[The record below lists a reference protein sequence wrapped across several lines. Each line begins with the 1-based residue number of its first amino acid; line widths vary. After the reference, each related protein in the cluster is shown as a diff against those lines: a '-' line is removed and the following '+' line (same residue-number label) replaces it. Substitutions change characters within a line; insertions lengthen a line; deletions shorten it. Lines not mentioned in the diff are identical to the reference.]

1 MSKIKVTQI
10 QPLSGTILYLTGT
23 LSASSGVNF
32 PNETISGSTAI
43 LTTLTASKA
52 YIDVLDVSQINS
64 TTTTETSLEV
74 VDKLIIAASGST
86 GSTANDAGYQI
97 GAYSSTT
104 YPPAS
109 MIFSGSALKLS
120 VTGSTIPVMFL
131 SGSGKVGIGVTD
143 PDAQLEV
150 FDTATQLK
158 LSYDSTNYATLAVAS
173 DGQLDITT
181 VDASAAAGHICL
193 VPDGN
198 VGIGTTSPAALTHL
212 YKAALSQI
220 ALPLEMLRLEV
231 VDEGVDMAAGHGP
244 GIDFYVGETGGSDHG
259 GTLAVVREIE
269 GDADSAA
276 AMVFHT
282 AADDTT
288 PAERM
293 RITSVGRVGVGT
305 TSPDT
310 LLHVSGTSKFNGAME
325 LASTFTVAGVSTF
338 STGVTG
344 SSGLCI
350 TGSAKFNDEIEVA
363 GAAEF
368 DGNVTLGN
376 AATDVTTVTGQFTG
390 SNGAYITGSVLVSG
404 SVTLGQNAEDIIII
418 TGQLTASNGIE
429 VDSISLSNDLT
440 ASGIELNERIT
451 VNGTSSFDGPVVINE
466 SGNAVDFRVES
477 DTETHMLFVDA
488 SHDRVG
494 IGTSSPWTALDVD
507 GHVSLST
514 QSDPGTQ
521 SGKISLYAKSISGV
535 AELVVQDDAG
545 NRTTISQLNHQT
557 LLEDNNAEAYKFQEG
572 TTHYMVFSTENG
584 EEKITSSKNFIFSG
598 SISGSAGM
606 EMTGSAK
613 FSSGNDGAGTIVV
626 RSGNASQYSKISMGT
641 NANKVTIGVPGGSGT
656 FFSDTAAGDL
666 VLRVDDNNGKIHIGA
681 GTSGGAGLI
690 ITEHGGSDPRIGIGT
705 ASPNAA
711 LDVAGHVFPHSDDTY
726 DLGSSSYRWRNI
738 YTGDLHLKNDR
749 GDWTILEE
757 EDFLCVVNNK
767 TGKKYE
773 MMLKP
778 IDED

>member
-10 QPLSGTILYLTGT
+10 QPLSGTVLYLTGT
-23 LSASSGVNF
+23 LSASAGLEFSNQ
-32 PNETISGSTAI
+32 TISGSTAI

-52 YIDVLDVSQINS
+52 YIDVLDVNQINS
-64 TTTTETSLEV
+64 TTTTETTLEV
-74 VDKLIIAASGST
+74 VDKLVIAGSGSS
-86 GSTANDAGYQI
+86 GSAVNDGGYQI
-97 GAYSSTT
+97 GGYSTTT
-104 YPPAS
+104 YPAAS
-109 MIFSGSALKLS
+109 MIFSGSGLKFN
-120 VTGSTIPVMFL
+120 VTGATSPVMYL
-131 SGSGKVGIGVTD
+131 SGSGVAGIGTTA
-143 PDAQLEV
+143 PSSQAGIATFLEIEDASSAGIVLD
-150 FDTATQLK
+150 DTGGREWNIYSADSK
-158 LSYDSTNYATLAVAS
+158 LYHWNSS
-173 DGQLDITT
+173 DGHVLTFWGKD
-181 VDASAAAGHICL
+181 
-193 VPDGN
+193 
-198 VGIGTTSPAALTHL
+198 VGIGTSTPATRFDIVDTRTNQFRLSYDTSNYTSFGVSSGGDFTITPSGGDVTITATVTASSGLCVTGSAKFNDEIEVGGAA
-212 YKAALSQI
+212 
-220 ALPLEMLRLEV
+220 E
-231 VDEGVDMAAGHGP
+231 
-244 GIDFYVGETGGSDHG
+244 ID
-259 GTLAVVREIE
+259 GTL
-269 GDADSAA
+269 
-276 AMVFHT
+276 
-282 AADDTT
+282 
-288 PAERM
+288 
-293 RITSVGRVGVGT
+293 
-305 TSPDT
+305 
-310 LLHVSGTSKFNGAME
+310 
-325 LASTFTVAGVSTF
+325 TVTGVSTF
-338 STGVTG
+338 STAVTG

-404 SVTLGQNAEDIIII
+404 SVTLGEEASDVIMIV
-418 TGQLTASNGIE
+418 GQLTASNGIE
-429 VDSISLSNDLT
+429 VSMLNISNELT
-440 ASGIELNERIT
+440 ASSFQ
-451 VNGTSSFDGPVVINE
+451 VNGTSSLDGAVIINE
-466 SGNAVDFRVES
+466 TGNDVDFRVES
-477 DTETHMLFVDA
+477 DGNANMLFVDA
-488 SHDRVG
+488 SHNRVG

-521 SGKISLYAKSISGV
+521 SGKISLYAKNISGV

-545 NRTTISQLNHQT
+545 NRTTLSQLNHQV
-557 LLEDNNAEAYKFQEG
+557 LLEDHNAEAFKFQEG

-584 EEKITSSKNFIFSG
+584 AEKISTSKNFIFSG

-641 NANKVTIGVPGGSGT
+641 NANKVTIGVPGGTGT

-690 ITEHGGSDPRIGIGT
+690 VTEHGGSDPRIGIGT

-726 DLGSSSYRWRNI
+726 DLGSASYRWRNI
-738 YTGDLHLKNDR
+738 YTGDLHLRNDR
-749 GDWTILEE
+749 GDWTIVEE
-757 EDFLCVVNNK
+757 EDFLCVINNK

-778 IDED
+778 LDED